1 MDNNIAEAM
10 MTFVM
15 INDKEVNV
23 PFDTKKLLS
32 TEDWIVV
39 EGQDAEA
46 VIKGYQRK
54 IDQIKNSCLNKVNN
68 EEDESDEGF
77 STAQISSTW
86 TRALH

>member
-1 MDNNIAEAM
+1 M
-10 MTFVM
+10 
-15 INDKEVNV
+15 
-23 PFDTKKLLS
+23 
-32 TEDWIVV
+32 

-46 VIKGYQRK
+46 VIEGYQRK
-54 IDQIKNSCLNKVNN
+54 IDQIKNYYLNKDNN